1 MFTSVK
7 SLTALLDK
15 NIGYY
20 NEGIASREQHTEAEF
35 FAWYESITAKLQK
48 QFTELK
54 RISANQKII
63 DKYEKT
69 LAGILE

>member
-1 MFTSVK
+1 MFTSIK

-20 NEGIASREQHTEAEF
+20 NEGIASREQHTETEF
-35 FAWYESITAKLQK
+35 SAWYESITAKMQK
-48 QFTELK
+48 QFAELK
-54 RISANQKII
+54 RISTNQKII
-63 DKYEKT
+63 DKYEKA

>member
-7 SLTALLDK
+7 NLTSLLDK

-20 NEGIASREQHTEAEF
+20 NEGIASREQHTETEF
-35 FAWYESITAKLQK
+35 FSWYESITAKMQK
-48 QFTELK
+48 QFAELK
-54 RISANQKII
+54 RISTNQKII
-63 DKYEKT
+63 AKYEKA

>member
-1 MFTSVK
+1 MFTTVK
-7 SLTALLDK
+7 GLTALLDK

-20 NEGIASREQHTEAEF
+20 NDGIASREQHTETEF
-35 FAWYESITAKLQK
+35 STWYESITAKMRK

-54 RISANQKII
+54 RISTNQKII
-63 DKYEKT
+63 AKYEKA